1 MKYAATVAGASILGF
16 LGILTLHSSPASKTT
31 TSAQPATAHHATS
44 QSGAAS
50 GSGSGTGSTTTTVLL
65 TGVHTASGKLEN
77 YGYGEL
83 GVTVTTD
90 GSKITDIA
98 VSTFKTIDQYSQGLE
113 QQVVPIL
120 KGEAI
125 KAQSAQISALT
136 GATYT
141 SEAYAYS
148 LQSALDKL
156 GIK

>member
-1 MKYAATVAGASILGF
+1 MKYTATVAGASILGF
-16 LGILTLHSSPASKTT
+16 VGIITLHSSPS
-31 TSAQPATAHHATS
+31 
-44 QSGAAS
+44 
-50 GSGSGTGSTTTTVLL
+50 STTVAATQTSTTHSTAPTSTKKGNSAAPTPTTVVL
-65 TGVHTASGKLEN
+65 TGVHSATGVLEN

-83 GVTVTTD
+83 GVTVTTN
-90 GSKITDIA
+90 GSKITNIA

-113 QQVVPIL
+113 QQVAPIL

-125 KAQSAQISALT
+125 KAQSARIAALT

>member
-1 MKYAATVAGASILGF
+1 MKYTATVAGASILGF
-16 LGILTLHSSPASKTT
+16 VGIITLHSSPSSTT
-31 TSAQPATAHHATS
+31 VAATQTSTTHSSAPKSTN
-44 QSGAAS
+44 
-50 GSGSGTGSTTTTVLL
+50 TGSNAAPTPTTVAL
-65 TGVHTASGKLEN
+65 TGVHSATGALEN

-83 GVTVTTD
+83 GVTVTTN
-90 GSKITDIA
+90 GSKITNIA

-125 KAQSAQISALT
+125 KAQSARIAALT